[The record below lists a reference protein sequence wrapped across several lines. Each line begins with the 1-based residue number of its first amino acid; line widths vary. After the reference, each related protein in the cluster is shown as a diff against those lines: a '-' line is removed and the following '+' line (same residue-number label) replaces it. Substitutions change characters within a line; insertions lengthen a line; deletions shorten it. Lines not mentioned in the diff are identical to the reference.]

1 MIGSV
6 LSEEAALLTAI
17 PLRID
22 PDEVVRFHAYRP
34 GPASPAA
41 RYAEVLAEAERLI
54 APRLVYR
61 AVRVIG
67 QEPALLALA
76 DGTEFHIPD
85 IHHHWGPI
93 EALGVGLVTVG
104 EGIEVRVRELEEAG
118 EALHAGLLE
127 SAGSA
132 AVECLAEWA
141 NDALCLAAIPE
152 GLRVTNRISP
162 GYAGW
167 ALSEQ
172 PALFRLCPGGPA
184 GIALSSA
191 GVMSPAKTISFA
203 VGIGPVARVDHYFVQ
218 CRRCWAAGC
227 PFRRAAATVT
237 VGRA

>member
-1 MIGSV
+1 VIGSV

-22 PDEVVRFHAYRP
+22 PAEVVRFHAYRP
-34 GPASPAA
+34 GPAPPAA
-41 RYAEVLAEAERLI
+41 LHAEALAEAERLI
-54 APRLVYR
+54 TPRLVYR
-61 AVRVIG
+61 AARVVG
-67 QEPALLALA
+67 LEPDLLALA
-76 DGTEFHIPD
+76 DGTELHIPD

-93 EALGVGLVTVG
+93 EALGIGLVTVG
-104 EGIEVRVRELEEAG
+104 EGIEARVRELGEAG
-118 EALHAGLLE
+118 EALRASLLD

-167 ALSEQ
+167 ALAEQ
-172 PALFRLCPGGPA
+172 PHLLRLCPGGPA
-184 GIALSSA
+184 GIALSAA
-191 GVMSPAKTISFA
+191 GAMNPAKTISFA
-203 VGIGPVARVDHYFVQ
+203 VGIGPDARVDHYFVQ

-227 PFRRAAATVT
+227 PLRRVPATVT
-237 VGRA
+237 VCRA

>member
-6 LSEEAALLTAI
+6 LAEATALLTDI

-22 PDEVVRFHAYRP
+22 PEEVVRFHAYRP
-34 GPASPAA
+34 GPPLPAA
-41 RYAEVLAEAERLI
+41 LHAEALAETERLI
-54 APRLVYR
+54 TPRLVYR
-61 AVRVIG
+61 AVRVTG
-67 QEPALLALA
+67 QEPDLLALA
-76 DGTEFHIPD
+76 DGTELHIPD

-93 EALGVGLVTVG
+93 EALGIGLATVG

-118 EALHAGLLE
+118 ERARAGLLD

-167 ALSEQ
+167 ALTEQ
-172 PALFRLCPGGPA
+172 PLLFRLCPGAAA
-184 GIALSSA
+184 GIALAPA
-191 GVMSPAKTISFA
+191 GVMTPAKTISFA
-203 VGIGPVARVDHYFVQ
+203 VGIGPDARVDHYFVQ
-218 CRRCWAAGC
+218 CRRCWASDCA
-227 PFRRAAATVT
+227 FRRAPATVT
-237 VGRA
+237 VGRP